1 MAPKIKAKE
10 PEVVEPEEK
19 KRDALALVG
28 QHLPTEININQVKD
42 KFVAIRA
49 FQKLV
54 QMELHEG
61 SDYGVIPGTKKPTL
75 LKPGAEKI
83 VKLLDLADTFEIIEK
98 VEDWDKGFFF
108 YNFKVIL
115 VSLITGQVVSEGVG
129 SCNSKES
136 KYRWF
141 WVPKDKL
148 PAGVSPESCESKGT
162 KRTLFEFEFAVN
174 KGETTGHY
182 GKPAEYWEKWRKAIR
197 EGRAKAGEKETR
209 DKKKM
214 LKGYELVVDETLY
227 RIPNDDPYSIVN
239 CVTPETRILTRDL
252 RWVPAGE
259 IKSGTKLIAVE
270 DAPSS
275 KYKRSFAESEAILYG
290 RKTDIVYQIDL
301 EDGRRVCCNGEH
313 KWLVKKIGMKGT
325 EWTSTESIYNEIQEH
340 RGRPRRWLIM
350 SLGQPWEEEGSK
362 SAGYLAGLYDA
373 DGCLGVCVNK
383 KGYQQ
388 VELTFAQQNNCVLDY
403 MKAALK
409 DLHYS
414 FGIVS
419 ARSAKLIQNSES
431 KKPVY
436 DLRIHGG
443 LTEIMRFLGT
453 IRPPR
458 LINKWLQTFKLNDR
472 RFEGRGLG
480 NGKGAPIA
488 SIECIG
494 PKEIVLL
501 GSSAGTYIAE
511 GLVAHNTIEKMAKK
525 RAMVDAALS
534 VGRLS
539 ELFTQDLE
547 DLDADQKQGAE
558 DASRDHDEAP
568 GPQEKPK
575 AEPKPKAPA
584 PSPAPAA
591 GGQGMVYDKERGKVV
606 PKDKPKP
613 PPPAEEPPPEEEE
626 PAGDEGENEE
636 SPFAE
641 PAKTDGKK
649 ETVKALQDHLKIA
662 FGKAY
667 DALYKSFKD
676 WLGTEA
682 GPKLGH
688 NFVGLEHGN
697 WSLNEGDIEGLLFLY
712 ENRARAVEGFVR
724 FMDKAKKAQGKGE

>member
-1 MAPKIKAKE
+1 MPKSKAKE
-10 PEVVEPEEK
+10 PEVIPEATSQ

-28 QHLPTEININQVKD
+28 HNLPTDININQVKD

-108 YNFKVIL
+108 YNFKILL

-129 SCNSKES
+129 SCNSKEK

-148 PAGVSPESCESKGT
+148 PAGMSPESCESQGT
-162 KRTLFEFEFAVN
+162 KRALFEFEFAIN

-227 RIPNDDPYSIVN
+227 RIPNDDPFSIV
-239 CVTPETRILTRDL
+239 
-252 RWVPAGE
+252 
-259 IKSGTKLIAVE
+259 
-270 DAPSS
+270 
-275 KYKRSFAESEAILYG
+275 
-290 RKTDIVYQIDL
+290 
-301 EDGRRVCCNGEH
+301 
-313 KWLVKKIGMKGT
+313 
-325 EWTSTESIYNEIQEH
+325 
-340 RGRPRRWLIM
+340 
-350 SLGQPWEEEGSK
+350 
-362 SAGYLAGLYDA
+362 
-373 DGCLGVCVNK
+373 
-383 KGYQQ
+383 
-388 VELTFAQQNNCVLDY
+388 
-403 MKAALK
+403 
-409 DLHYS
+409 
-414 FGIVS
+414 
-419 ARSAKLIQNSES
+419 
-431 KKPVY
+431 
-436 DLRIHGG
+436 
-443 LTEIMRFLGT
+443 
-453 IRPPR
+453 
-458 LINKWLQTFKLNDR
+458 
-472 RFEGRGLG
+472 
-480 NGKGAPIA
+480 
-488 SIECIG
+488 
-494 PKEIVLL
+494 
-501 GSSAGTYIAE
+501 
-511 GLVAHNTIEKMAKK
+511 NTIEKMAKK

-547 DLDADQKQGAE
+547 DLTPEERRDAE
-558 DASRDHDEAP
+558 DASRDEGPAP
-568 GPQEKPK
+568 ATQEKPK
-575 AEPKPKAPA
+575 AEPKAQAPPPAKAPA

-591 GGQGMVYDKERGKVV
+591 GGQGMVYDKEQGKLV

-613 PPPAEEPPPEEEE
+613 PVEIGKRAAAARDNDSPPEEEE
-626 PAGDEGENEE
+626 PAGDESEDEEDKE
-636 SPFAE
+636 SPFGGP
-641 PAKTDGKK
+641 PAQTDGKK

>member
-1 MAPKIKAKE
+1 MNKAKAKE
-10 PEVVEPEEK
+10 PEVVEPEGK

-28 QHLPTEININQVKD
+28 QHLPTEINIQQVKD

-108 YNFKVIL
+108 YNFKILL

-129 SCNSKES
+129 SCNSKEK

-148 PAGVSPESCESKGT
+148 PAGMSPESCESQGT
-162 KRTLFEFEFAVN
+162 KRTLFEFEFAIN

-197 EGRAKAGEKETR
+197 EGRAKATEKETR

-239 CVTPETRILTRDL
+239 
-252 RWVPAGE
+252 
-259 IKSGTKLIAVE
+259 
-270 DAPSS
+270 
-275 KYKRSFAESEAILYG
+275 
-290 RKTDIVYQIDL
+290 
-301 EDGRRVCCNGEH
+301 
-313 KWLVKKIGMKGT
+313 
-325 EWTSTESIYNEIQEH
+325 
-340 RGRPRRWLIM
+340 
-350 SLGQPWEEEGSK
+350 
-362 SAGYLAGLYDA
+362 
-373 DGCLGVCVNK
+373 
-383 KGYQQ
+383 
-388 VELTFAQQNNCVLDY
+388 
-403 MKAALK
+403 
-409 DLHYS
+409 
-414 FGIVS
+414 
-419 ARSAKLIQNSES
+419 
-431 KKPVY
+431 
-436 DLRIHGG
+436 
-443 LTEIMRFLGT
+443 
-453 IRPPR
+453 
-458 LINKWLQTFKLNDR
+458 
-472 RFEGRGLG
+472 
-480 NGKGAPIA
+480 
-488 SIECIG
+488 
-494 PKEIVLL
+494 
-501 GSSAGTYIAE
+501 
-511 GLVAHNTIEKMAKK
+511 TIEKMAKK

-547 DLDADQKQGAE
+547 DLTPDQKQGAE
-558 DASRDHDEAP
+558 DGGRDEDAEP

-575 AEPKPKAPA
+575 AEPKPKPQPQTKPPIGDRAAAARDHDGPPA
-584 PSPAPAA
+584 KDKGKPAPAGA
-591 GGQGMVYDKERGKVV
+591 FV
-606 PKDKPKP
+606 PEDDP
-613 PPPAEEPPPEEEE
+613 PPPDEGYE
-626 PAGDEGENEE
+626 GDEHGQTDAGGA
-636 SPFAE
+636 PF
-641 PAKTDGKK
+641 PDVKKTDARK
-649 ETVKALQDHLKIA
+649 ETIKAIQDHLKIA